1 MRELYIYELSLISG
15 GNGLRASMETIAK
28 DSGTAAVIGGT
39 LGSAII
45 NNAAAGARWGGGMGV
60 AGSAGYELDSFLYNN
75 SETVRE
81 TAIGMVESLH
91 LRYADQSGNDYGD
104 GTSY

>member
-28 DSGTAAVIGGT
+28 DSGSAAVIGGA
-39 LGSAII
+39 LGSAI
-45 NNAAAGARWGGGMGV
+45 NNAAAGVRWGGAIGV
-60 AGSAGYELDSFLYNN
+60 AGSAGYELGSFLYNN

-81 TAIGMVESLH
+81 TAIGVVESLH